1 MTNNQTLV
9 LIILTFIILITL
21 VNVIISIIERRKQ
34 IAKINT
40 LWDNKLK
47 LESFIR
53 PNSRFDAQYR
63 AYRDHYNKQS
73 FIDDKTWSDLNMDT
87 LFHKINFNFTAI
99 GEMRLY
105 ATLRGM
111 FKVNQ
116 TSLINMF
123 KDNKVFRLNV
133 SYILSKIGKNVYPLF
148 PDQMLPSKR
157 NILLMFCPLLPFIGF
172 AFIFLIPSNGI
183 LICLTFMILNAI
195 LSFKL
200 KKSYDQDLKSIF
212 YTANVIKQS
221 QALSKI
227 ESTPAI
233 SVDFTHFKASRR
245 FSGLLARVESQDMVS
260 SIIMFIKLVFMIDY
274 VLFHLIQR
282 SYFKYQ
288 EEVMACYD
296 YISIL
301 DNHYSIAMYQHTLTH
316 YCYPK
321 INNNINGLQTKSII
335 HPLLDEENAIA
346 NTIDISNHILL
357 TGSNAS
363 GKSTFMKAVA
373 LNLILAQSI
382 QTATA
387 HSFIYQPGY
396 VMTSMANADDVLS
409 GDSYFMSELKSIRR
423 LFNTYQCNKIYC
435 FIDEI
440 FKGTNTTERIAA
452 SESVLSFLDNQKAYH
467 VIAATHDV
475 ELSILLENTYNNYHF
490 NESIQE
496 NSIFFDYK
504 IKPGKANTRNAIE
517 LLRITQ
523 FPIDIYPA
531 CSTKYS
537 KPLELISLIFIKKL
551 SAYLKVVTLR

>member
-40 LWDNKLK
+40 LWENKLK

-63 AYRDHYNKQS
+63 TYRDHYNKQS

-123 KDNKVFRLNV
+123 KENKVFRLNV

-148 PDQMLPSKR
+148 PDQMLPTKR

-172 AFIFLIPSNGI
+172 AFIFLIPSKGI

-245 FSGLLARVESQDMVS
+245 FSGLLARVESQDMAS

-288 EEVMACYD
+288 EEVMTCYD

-321 INNNINGLQTKSII
+321 INHNINGLQMKSII

-423 LFNTYQCNKIYC
+423 LFNTHQCNKIYC

-452 SESVLSFLDNQKAYH
+452 SESVLSYLDNQKAYQ

-475 ELSILLENTYNNYHF
+475 ELSTLLENTYNNYHF

-523 FPIDIYPA
+523 FPIDIYQRA
-531 CSTKYS
+531 QQNIRN
-537 KPLELISLIFIKKL
+537 L
-551 SAYLKVVTLR
+551 

>member
-63 AYRDHYNKQS
+63 TYRDHYNKQS

-148 PDQMLPSKR
+148 PNQMLPTKR

-172 AFIFLIPSNGI
+172 AFIFLIPSKGI

-200 KKSYDQDLKSIF
+200 KKSYDQDLKSVF

-321 INNNINGLQTKSII
+321 INNNINGLQMKSII

-346 NTIDISNHILL
+346 NTIEISNHILL

-423 LFNTYQCNKIYC
+423 LFNTHQCNKIYC

-452 SESVLSFLDNQKAYH
+452 SESVLSYLDNQKAYQ
-467 VIAATHDV
+467 VLAATHDV
-475 ELSILLENTYNNYHF
+475 ELSTLLENTYNNYHF

-523 FPIDIYPA
+523 FPIDIYQRA
-531 CSTKYS
+531 QQNIRN
-537 KPLELISLIFIKKL
+537 L
-551 SAYLKVVTLR
+551 

>member
-53 PNSRFDAQYR
+53 PNSRFDAQYH
-63 AYRDHYNKQS
+63 AYRDHYNEQS

-123 KDNKVFRLNV
+123 KENKVFRLNV

-148 PDQMLPSKR
+148 PDQMLPTKR

-172 AFIFLIPSNGI
+172 AFIFLIPSKGI

-245 FSGLLARVESQDMVS
+245 FSGLLARVESQDMAS

-288 EEVMACYD
+288 EEVMTCYD

-321 INNNINGLQTKSII
+321 INHNINGLQMKSII

-423 LFNTYQCNKIYC
+423 LFNTHQCNKIYC

-452 SESVLSFLDNQKAYH
+452 SESVLSYLDNQKAYQ

-475 ELSILLENTYNNYHF
+475 ELSTLLENTYNNYHF

-523 FPIDIYPA
+523 FPIDIYQRA
-531 CSTKYS
+531 QQNIRN
-537 KPLELISLIFIKKL
+537 L
-551 SAYLKVVTLR
+551 

>member
-40 LWDNKLK
+40 LWENKLK

-53 PNSRFDAQYR
+53 PNSRFDAQYH
-63 AYRDHYNKQS
+63 AYRDHYNEQS

-116 TSLINMF
+116 TSLINKF

-148 PDQMLPSKR
+148 PDQMLPTKR

-172 AFIFLIPSNGI
+172 AFIFLIPSKGI

-245 FSGLLARVESQDMVS
+245 FSGLLARVESQDMAS

-288 EEVMACYD
+288 EEVMTCYD

-321 INNNINGLQTKSII
+321 INHNINGLQMKSII

-423 LFNTYQCNKIYC
+423 LFNTHQCNKIYC

-452 SESVLSFLDNQKAYH
+452 SESVLSYLDNQKAYQ

-475 ELSILLENTYNNYHF
+475 ELSTLLENTYNNYHF

-523 FPIDIYPA
+523 FPIDIYQRA
-531 CSTKYS
+531 QQNIRN
-537 KPLELISLIFIKKL
+537 L
-551 SAYLKVVTLR
+551 

>member
-1 MTNNQTLV
+1 MTNNQSLV

-21 VNVIISIIERRKQ
+21 VNVIISVIERRKQ

-53 PNSRFDAQYR
+53 PNSRFDAQYH
-63 AYRDHYNKQS
+63 AYRDHYNEQS

-116 TSLINMF
+116 TSLINKF

-148 PDQMLPSKR
+148 PDQMLPTKR

-172 AFIFLIPSNGI
+172 AFIFLIPSKGI

-245 FSGLLARVESQDMVS
+245 FSGLLARVESQDMAS

-316 YCYPK
+316 YCNPK
-321 INNNINGLQTKSII
+321 INHNMNGLQMKSII

-423 LFNTYQCNKIYC
+423 LFNTHQCNKIYC

-452 SESVLSFLDNQKAYH
+452 SESVLSYLDNQKAYQ

-475 ELSILLENTYNNYHF
+475 ELSTLLENTYNNYHF

-523 FPIDIYPA
+523 FPIDIYQRA
-531 CSTKYS
+531 QQNIRN
-537 KPLELISLIFIKKL
+537 L
-551 SAYLKVVTLR
+551 

>member
-1 MTNNQTLV
+1 MTNNQSLV

-53 PNSRFDAQYR
+53 PNSRFDAQYH
-63 AYRDHYNKQS
+63 AYRDYYNEQS

-123 KDNKVFRLNV
+123 KENKVFRLNV

-148 PDQMLPSKR
+148 PDQMLPTKR

-172 AFIFLIPSNGI
+172 AFIFLIPSKGI

-245 FSGLLARVESQDMVS
+245 FSGLLARVESQDMAS

-316 YCYPK
+316 YCNPK
-321 INNNINGLQTKSII
+321 INHNMNGLQMKSII

-423 LFNTYQCNKIYC
+423 LFNTHQCNKIYC

-452 SESVLSFLDNQKAYH
+452 SESVLSYLDNQKAYQ

-475 ELSILLENTYNNYHF
+475 ELSTLLENTYNNYHF

-523 FPIDIYPA
+523 FPIDIYQRA
-531 CSTKYS
+531 QQNIRN
-537 KPLELISLIFIKKL
+537 L
-551 SAYLKVVTLR
+551 

>member
-53 PNSRFDAQYR
+53 PNSRFDAQYH
-63 AYRDHYNKQS
+63 AYRDHYNQQS

-116 TSLINMF
+116 TSLINKF

-148 PDQMLPSKR
+148 PDQMLPTKR

-172 AFIFLIPSNGI
+172 AFIFLIPSKGI

-245 FSGLLARVESQDMVS
+245 FSGLLARVESQDMAS

-274 VLFHLIQR
+274 FLFHLIQR

-321 INNNINGLQTKSII
+321 INHNINGLQMKSII

-423 LFNTYQCNKIYC
+423 LFNTHQCNKIYC

-452 SESVLSFLDNQKAYH
+452 SESVLSYLDNQKAYQ

-475 ELSILLENTYNNYHF
+475 ELSTLLENTYNNYHF

-523 FPIDIYPA
+523 FPIDIYQRA
-531 CSTKYS
+531 QQNIRN
-537 KPLELISLIFIKKL
+537 L
-551 SAYLKVVTLR
+551 

>member
-63 AYRDHYNKQS
+63 TYRDHYNKQS

-148 PDQMLPSKR
+148 PDQMLPSKH

-172 AFIFLIPSNGI
+172 AFIFLIPSKGI

-200 KKSYDQDLKSIF
+200 KKSYDQDLKSVF

-321 INNNINGLQTKSII
+321 INNNINGLQMKSII

-452 SESVLSFLDNQKAYH
+452 SESVLSYLDNQKAYQ

-523 FPIDIYPA
+523 FPIDIYQRA
-531 CSTKYS
+531 QQNIRN
-537 KPLELISLIFIKKL
+537 L
-551 SAYLKVVTLR
+551 

>member
-53 PNSRFDAQYR
+53 PNSRFDAQYH
-63 AYRDHYNKQS
+63 AYRDHYNEQS

-116 TSLINMF
+116 TSLINKF

-148 PDQMLPSKR
+148 PNQMLPTKR

-172 AFIFLIPSNGI
+172 AFIFLIPSKGI

-245 FSGLLARVESQDMVS
+245 FSGLLVRVESQDMAS

-321 INNNINGLQTKSII
+321 INHNINGLQMKSII

-423 LFNTYQCNKIYC
+423 LFNTHQCNKIYC

-452 SESVLSFLDNQKAYH
+452 SESVLSYLDNQKAYQ
-467 VIAATHDV
+467 VLAATHDV
-475 ELSILLENTYNNYHF
+475 ELSTLLENTYNNYHF

-523 FPIDIYPA
+523 FPIDIYQRA
-531 CSTKYS
+531 QQNIRN
-537 KPLELISLIFIKKL
+537 L
-551 SAYLKVVTLR
+551 

>member
-53 PNSRFDAQYR
+53 PNSRFDAQYH
-63 AYRDHYNKQS
+63 AYRDHYNEQS

-123 KDNKVFRLNV
+123 KENKVFRLNV

-148 PDQMLPSKR
+148 PDQMLPTKR

-172 AFIFLIPSNGI
+172 AFIFLIPSKGI

-245 FSGLLARVESQDMVS
+245 FSGLLARVESQDMAS

-288 EEVMACYD
+288 EEVMTCYD

-321 INNNINGLQTKSII
+321 INHNINGLQMKSII

-396 VMTSMANADDVLS
+396 VMTSIANADDVLS

-423 LFNTYQCNKIYC
+423 LFNTHQCNKIYC

-452 SESVLSFLDNQKAYH
+452 SESVLSYLDNQKAYQ

-475 ELSILLENTYNNYHF
+475 ELSTLLENTYNNYHF

-523 FPIDIYPA
+523 FPIDIYQRA
-531 CSTKYS
+531 QQNIRN
-537 KPLELISLIFIKKL
+537 L
-551 SAYLKVVTLR
+551 

>member
-63 AYRDHYNKQS
+63 TYRDHYNKQS

-172 AFIFLIPSNGI
+172 AFIFLIPSKGI
-183 LICLTFMILNAI
+183 LIYLTFMILNAI

-200 KKSYDQDLKSIF
+200 KNLM
-212 YTANVIKQS
+212 T
-221 QALSKI
+221 KI
-227 ESTPAI
+227 
-233 SVDFTHFKASRR
+233 
-245 FSGLLARVESQDMVS
+245 
-260 SIIMFIKLVFMIDY
+260 
-274 VLFHLIQR
+274 
-282 SYFKYQ
+282 
-288 EEVMACYD
+288 
-296 YISIL
+296 
-301 DNHYSIAMYQHTLTH
+301 
-316 YCYPK
+316 
-321 INNNINGLQTKSII
+321 
-335 HPLLDEENAIA
+335 
-346 NTIDISNHILL
+346 
-357 TGSNAS
+357 
-363 GKSTFMKAVA
+363 
-373 LNLILAQSI
+373 
-382 QTATA
+382 
-387 HSFIYQPGY
+387 
-396 VMTSMANADDVLS
+396 
-409 GDSYFMSELKSIRR
+409 
-423 LFNTYQCNKIYC
+423 
-435 FIDEI
+435 
-440 FKGTNTTERIAA
+440 
-452 SESVLSFLDNQKAYH
+452 
-467 VIAATHDV
+467 
-475 ELSILLENTYNNYHF
+475 
-490 NESIQE
+490 
-496 NSIFFDYK
+496 
-504 IKPGKANTRNAIE
+504 
-517 LLRITQ
+517 
-523 FPIDIYPA
+523 
-531 CSTKYS
+531 
-537 KPLELISLIFIKKL
+537 
-551 SAYLKVVTLR
+551 

>member
-53 PNSRFDAQYR
+53 PNSRFDAQYH
-63 AYRDHYNKQS
+63 AYRDHYNEQS

-148 PDQMLPSKR
+148 PDQMLPTKR

-172 AFIFLIPSNGI
+172 AFIFLIPSKGI

-245 FSGLLARVESQDMVS
+245 FSGLLARVESQDMAS

-316 YCYPK
+316 YCNPK
-321 INNNINGLQTKSII
+321 INYNMNGLQMKSII

-382 QTATA
+382 QTVTA

-423 LFNTYQCNKIYC
+423 LFNTHQCNKIYC

-452 SESVLSFLDNQKAYH
+452 SESVLSYLDNQKAYQ

-475 ELSILLENTYNNYHF
+475 ELSTLLENTYNNYHF

-523 FPIDIYPA
+523 FPIDIYQRA
-531 CSTKYS
+531 QQNIRN
-537 KPLELISLIFIKKL
+537 L
-551 SAYLKVVTLR
+551 

>member
-40 LWDNKLK
+40 LCDNKLK

-53 PNSRFDAQYR
+53 PNSRFDAQYH
-63 AYRDHYNKQS
+63 AYRDHYNEQS

-116 TSLINMF
+116 TSLINKF

-148 PDQMLPSKR
+148 PDQMLPTKR
-157 NILLMFCPLLPFIGF
+157 NILLMFCPLLPFIGV
-172 AFIFLIPSNGI
+172 AFIFLIPSKGI

-245 FSGLLARVESQDMVS
+245 FSGLLVRVESQDMAS

-274 VLFHLIQR
+274 FLFHLIQR

-321 INNNINGLQTKSII
+321 INHNINGLQMKSII

-423 LFNTYQCNKIYC
+423 LFNTHQCNKIYC

-452 SESVLSFLDNQKAYH
+452 SESVLSYLDNQKAYQ

-475 ELSILLENTYNNYHF
+475 ELSTLLENTYNNYHF

-523 FPIDIYPA
+523 FPIDIYQRA
-531 CSTKYS
+531 QQNIRN
-537 KPLELISLIFIKKL
+537 L
-551 SAYLKVVTLR
+551 

>member
-63 AYRDHYNKQS
+63 TYRDHYNKQS

-148 PDQMLPSKR
+148 PDQMLPTKR

-172 AFIFLIPSNGI
+172 AFIFLIPSKGI

-200 KKSYDQDLKSIF
+200 KKSYDQDLKSVF

-296 YISIL
+296 HISLL

-321 INNNINGLQTKSII
+321 INNNINGLQMKSII

-452 SESVLSFLDNQKAYH
+452 SESVLSYLDNQKAYQ

-523 FPIDIYPA
+523 FPIDIYQRA
-531 CSTKYS
+531 QQNIRN
-537 KPLELISLIFIKKL
+537 L
-551 SAYLKVVTLR
+551 

>member
-47 LESFIR
+47 SENFIR

-148 PDQMLPSKR
+148 PDQMLPTKR

-321 INNNINGLQTKSII
+321 INNNINGLQMKSII

-452 SESVLSFLDNQKAYH
+452 SESVLSYLDNQKAYQ

-475 ELSILLENTYNNYHF
+475 ELSTLLENTYNNYHF

-523 FPIDIYPA
+523 FPIDIYQRA
-531 CSTKYS
+531 QQNIRN
-537 KPLELISLIFIKKL
+537 L
-551 SAYLKVVTLR
+551 

>member
-9 LIILTFIILITL
+9 LIILTFIFLITL
-21 VNVIISIIERRKQ
+21 VNVIISIIKRRKQ

-63 AYRDHYNKQS
+63 TYRDHYNKQS

-172 AFIFLIPSNGI
+172 AFIFLIPSKGI

-200 KKSYDQDLKSIF
+200 KKSYDQDLKSVF

-296 YISIL
+296 YISLL

-321 INNNINGLQTKSII
+321 INNNINGLQMKSII

-452 SESVLSFLDNQKAYH
+452 SESVLSYLDNQKAYQ
-467 VIAATHDV
+467 VISATHDV

-523 FPIDIYPA
+523 FPIDIYQRA
-531 CSTKYS
+531 QQNIRN
-537 KPLELISLIFIKKL
+537 L
-551 SAYLKVVTLR
+551 

>member
-53 PNSRFDAQYR
+53 PNSRFNAQYH
-63 AYRDHYNKQS
+63 AYRDHYNEQS

-123 KDNKVFRLNV
+123 KENKVFRLNV

-148 PDQMLPSKR
+148 PDQMLPTKR

-172 AFIFLIPSNGI
+172 AFIFFIPSKGI

-245 FSGLLARVESQDMVS
+245 FSGLLARVESQDMAS

-288 EEVMACYD
+288 EEVMTCYD

-321 INNNINGLQTKSII
+321 INHNINGLQMKSII

-423 LFNTYQCNKIYC
+423 LFNTHQCNKIYC

-452 SESVLSFLDNQKAYH
+452 SESVLSYLDNQKAYQ

-475 ELSILLENTYNNYHF
+475 ELSTLLENTYNNYHF

-523 FPIDIYPA
+523 FPIDIYQRA
-531 CSTKYS
+531 QQNIRN
-537 KPLELISLIFIKKL
+537 L
-551 SAYLKVVTLR
+551 

>member
-53 PNSRFDAQYR
+53 PNSRFDAQYH
-63 AYRDHYNKQS
+63 AYRDYYNEQS

-123 KDNKVFRLNV
+123 KENKVFRLNV

-148 PDQMLPSKR
+148 PDQMLPTKR

-172 AFIFLIPSNGI
+172 AFIFLIPSKGI

-245 FSGLLARVESQDMVS
+245 FSGLLARVESQDMAS

-288 EEVMACYD
+288 EEVMTCYD

-321 INNNINGLQTKSII
+321 INHNINGLQMKSII

-423 LFNTYQCNKIYC
+423 LFNTHQCNKIYC

-452 SESVLSFLDNQKAYH
+452 SESVLSYLDNQKAYQ

-475 ELSILLENTYNNYHF
+475 ELSTLLENTYNNYHF

-523 FPIDIYPA
+523 FPIDIYQRA
-531 CSTKYS
+531 QQNIRN
-537 KPLELISLIFIKKL
+537 L
-551 SAYLKVVTLR
+551 

>member
-63 AYRDHYNKQS
+63 TYRDHYNKQS

-172 AFIFLIPSNGI
+172 AFIFLIPSKGI

-200 KKSYDQDLKSIF
+200 KKSYDQDLKSVF

-245 FSGLLARVESQDMVS
+245 FSGLLARLESQDMVS

-321 INNNINGLQTKSII
+321 INNNINGLQMKSII

-387 HSFIYQPGY
+387 YSFIYQPGY

-452 SESVLSFLDNQKAYH
+452 SESVLSYLDNQKAYQ

-475 ELSILLENTYNNYHF
+475 ELSTLLENTYNNYHF

-523 FPIDIYPA
+523 FPIDIYQRA
-531 CSTKYS
+531 QQNIRN
-537 KPLELISLIFIKKL
+537 L
-551 SAYLKVVTLR
+551 

>member
-53 PNSRFDAQYR
+53 PNSRFDAQYH
-63 AYRDHYNKQS
+63 AYRDHYNEQS

-105 ATLRGM
+105 ATLRCM

-148 PDQMLPSKR
+148 PDQMLPTKR

-172 AFIFLIPSNGI
+172 AFIFLIPSKGI

-245 FSGLLARVESQDMVS
+245 FSGLLARVESQDMAS

-288 EEVMACYD
+288 EEVMTCYD

-321 INNNINGLQTKSII
+321 INNNINGLQMKSII

-346 NTIDISNHILL
+346 NTIEISNHILL

-423 LFNTYQCNKIYC
+423 LFNTHQCNKIYC

-452 SESVLSFLDNQKAYH
+452 SESVLSYLDNQKAYQ

-523 FPIDIYPA
+523 FPIDIYQRA
-531 CSTKYS
+531 QQNIRN
-537 KPLELISLIFIKKL
+537 L
-551 SAYLKVVTLR
+551 

>member
-53 PNSRFDAQYR
+53 PNSRFDAQYH
-63 AYRDHYNKQS
+63 AYRDHYNEQS

-123 KDNKVFRLNV
+123 KENKVFRLNV

-148 PDQMLPSKR
+148 PDQMLPTKR

-172 AFIFLIPSNGI
+172 AFIFLIPSKGI

-200 KKSYDQDLKSIF
+200 KKSYDQDLKSVF

-288 EEVMACYD
+288 EEVMTCYD

-321 INNNINGLQTKSII
+321 INNNINGLQMKSII

-452 SESVLSFLDNQKAYH
+452 SESVLSYLDNQKAYQ

-523 FPIDIYPA
+523 FPIDIYQRA
-531 CSTKYS
+531 QQNIRN
-537 KPLELISLIFIKKL
+537 L
-551 SAYLKVVTLR
+551 

>member
-47 LESFIR
+47 SENFIR

-148 PDQMLPSKR
+148 PDQMLPTKR

-172 AFIFLIPSNGI
+172 AFIFLIPSKGI

-227 ESTPAI
+227 ESTPAL

-321 INNNINGLQTKSII
+321 INNNINGLQMKSII

-452 SESVLSFLDNQKAYH
+452 SESVLSYLDNQKAYQ

-475 ELSILLENTYNNYHF
+475 ELSTLLENTYNNYHF

-523 FPIDIYPA
+523 FPIDIYQRA
-531 CSTKYS
+531 QQNIRN
-537 KPLELISLIFIKKL
+537 L
-551 SAYLKVVTLR
+551 

>member
-53 PNSRFDAQYR
+53 PNSRFDAQYH
-63 AYRDHYNKQS
+63 AYRDHYNEQS

-116 TSLINMF
+116 TSLINKF

-148 PDQMLPSKR
+148 PDQMLPTKR

-172 AFIFLIPSNGI
+172 AFIFLIPSKGI

-245 FSGLLARVESQDMVS
+245 FSGLLVRVESQDMAS

-288 EEVMACYD
+288 EEVMTCYD

-321 INNNINGLQTKSII
+321 INHNINGLQMKSII

-423 LFNTYQCNKIYC
+423 LFNTHQCNKIYC

-440 FKGTNTTERIAA
+440 FKRTNTTERIAA
-452 SESVLSFLDNQKAYH
+452 SESVLSYLDNQKAYQ

-475 ELSILLENTYNNYHF
+475 ELSTLLENTYNNYHF

-523 FPIDIYPA
+523 FPIDIYQRA
-531 CSTKYS
+531 QQNIRN
-537 KPLELISLIFIKKL
+537 L
-551 SAYLKVVTLR
+551 

>member
-53 PNSRFDAQYR
+53 PNSRFDAQYH
-63 AYRDHYNKQS
+63 AYRDHYNEQS

-123 KDNKVFRLNV
+123 KENKVFRLNV

-148 PDQMLPSKR
+148 PDQMLPTKR

-172 AFIFLIPSNGI
+172 AFIFLIPSKGI

-245 FSGLLARVESQDMVS
+245 FSGLLARVESQDMAS

-288 EEVMACYD
+288 EEVMTCYD

-321 INNNINGLQTKSII
+321 INHNINGLQMKSII

-346 NTIDISNHILL
+346 NTIYISNHILL

-423 LFNTYQCNKIYC
+423 LFNTHQCNKIYC

-452 SESVLSFLDNQKAYH
+452 SESVLSYLDNQKAYQ

-475 ELSILLENTYNNYHF
+475 ELSTLLENTYNNYHF

-523 FPIDIYPA
+523 FPIDIYQRA
-531 CSTKYS
+531 QQNIRN
-537 KPLELISLIFIKKL
+537 L
-551 SAYLKVVTLR
+551 

>member
-47 LESFIR
+47 SENFIR

-63 AYRDHYNKQS
+63 AYRDHYNMQS

-148 PDQMLPSKR
+148 PDQMLPTKR

-172 AFIFLIPSNGI
+172 AFIFLIPSKGI

-321 INNNINGLQTKSII
+321 INHNINGLQMKSII
-335 HPLLDEENAIA
+335 HPLLDEENTIA

-452 SESVLSFLDNQKAYH
+452 SESVLSYLDNQKAYQ

-475 ELSILLENTYNNYHF
+475 ELSTLLENTYNNYHF

-523 FPIDIYPA
+523 FPIDIYQRA
-531 CSTKYS
+531 QQNIRN
-537 KPLELISLIFIKKL
+537 L
-551 SAYLKVVTLR
+551 

>member
-1 MTNNQTLV
+1 MDNLFTNNQTLV

-40 LWDNKLK
+40 LWENKLK

-53 PNSRFDAQYR
+53 PNSRFDAQYH
-63 AYRDHYNKQS
+63 AYRDHYNEQS

-123 KDNKVFRLNV
+123 KENKVFRLNV

-148 PDQMLPSKR
+148 PDQMLPTKR

-172 AFIFLIPSNGI
+172 AFIFLIPSKGI

-245 FSGLLARVESQDMVS
+245 FSGLLARVESQDMAS

-288 EEVMACYD
+288 EEVMTCYD

-321 INNNINGLQTKSII
+321 INHNINGLQMKSII

-423 LFNTYQCNKIYC
+423 LFNTHQCNKIYC

-452 SESVLSFLDNQKAYH
+452 SESVLSYLDNQKAYQ

-475 ELSILLENTYNNYHF
+475 ELSTLLENTYNNYHF

-523 FPIDIYPA
+523 FPIDIYQRA
-531 CSTKYS
+531 QQNIRN
-537 KPLELISLIFIKKL
+537 L
-551 SAYLKVVTLR
+551 

>member
-63 AYRDHYNKQS
+63 TYRDHYNKQS

-172 AFIFLIPSNGI
+172 AFIFLIPSKGI

-200 KKSYDQDLKSIF
+200 KKSYDQDLKSVF

-288 EEVMACYD
+288 EEVMSCYD
-296 YISIL
+296 YISLL

-321 INNNINGLQTKSII
+321 INNNINGLQMKSII

-452 SESVLSFLDNQKAYH
+452 SESVLSYLDNQKAYQ

-523 FPIDIYPA
+523 FPIDIYQRA
-531 CSTKYS
+531 QQNIRN
-537 KPLELISLIFIKKL
+537 L
-551 SAYLKVVTLR
+551 

>member
-47 LESFIR
+47 SENFIR

-172 AFIFLIPSNGI
+172 AFIFLIPSKGI

-321 INNNINGLQTKSII
+321 INNNINGLQMKSII

-452 SESVLSFLDNQKAYH
+452 SESVLSYLDNQKAYQ

-475 ELSILLENTYNNYHF
+475 ELSTLLENTYNNYHF

-523 FPIDIYPA
+523 FPIDIYQRA
-531 CSTKYS
+531 QQNIRN
-537 KPLELISLIFIKKL
+537 L
-551 SAYLKVVTLR
+551 

>member
-63 AYRDHYNKQS
+63 TYRDHYNKQS

-172 AFIFLIPSNGI
+172 AFIFLIPSKGI

-245 FSGLLARVESQDMVS
+245 FSGLLARVESQDMAS

-321 INNNINGLQTKSII
+321 INHNINGLQMKSII

-423 LFNTYQCNKIYC
+423 LFNTHQCNKIYC

-452 SESVLSFLDNQKAYH
+452 SESVLSYLDNQKAYQ

-523 FPIDIYPA
+523 FPIDIYQRA
-531 CSTKYS
+531 QQNIRN
-537 KPLELISLIFIKKL
+537 L
-551 SAYLKVVTLR
+551 

>member
-53 PNSRFDAQYR
+53 PNSRFDAQYH
-63 AYRDHYNKQS
+63 AYRDHYNEQS

-116 TSLINMF
+116 TSLINKF

-148 PDQMLPSKR
+148 PDQMLPTKR
-157 NILLMFCPLLPFIGF
+157 NILLMFCPLLPFIGV
-172 AFIFLIPSNGI
+172 AFIFLIPSKGI

-245 FSGLLARVESQDMVS
+245 FSGLLVRVESQDMAS

-274 VLFHLIQR
+274 FLFHLIQR

-321 INNNINGLQTKSII
+321 INHNINGLQMKSII

-346 NTIDISNHILL
+346 NTIGISNHILL

-423 LFNTYQCNKIYC
+423 LFNTHQCNKIYC

-452 SESVLSFLDNQKAYH
+452 SESVLSYLDNQKAYQ

-475 ELSILLENTYNNYHF
+475 ELSTLLENTYNNYHF

-523 FPIDIYPA
+523 FPIDIYQRA
-531 CSTKYS
+531 QQNIRN
-537 KPLELISLIFIKKL
+537 L
-551 SAYLKVVTLR
+551 

>member
-47 LESFIR
+47 SENFIR

-148 PDQMLPSKR
+148 PDQMLPTKR

-172 AFIFLIPSNGI
+172 AFIFLIPSKGI

-245 FSGLLARVESQDMVS
+245 FSGLLARLESQDMVS

-321 INNNINGLQTKSII
+321 INNNINGLQMKSII

-387 HSFIYQPGY
+387 YSFIYQPGY

-452 SESVLSFLDNQKAYH
+452 SESVLSYLDNQKAYQ

-523 FPIDIYPA
+523 FPIDIYQRA
-531 CSTKYS
+531 QQNIRN
-537 KPLELISLIFIKKL
+537 L
-551 SAYLKVVTLR
+551 

>member
-63 AYRDHYNKQS
+63 TYRDHYNKQS

-172 AFIFLIPSNGI
+172 AFIFLIPSKGI

-321 INNNINGLQTKSII
+321 INNNINGLQMKSII

-452 SESVLSFLDNQKAYH
+452 SESVLSYLDNQKAYQ
-467 VIAATHDV
+467 VISATHDV
-475 ELSILLENTYNNYHF
+475 ELSTLLENTYNNYHF

-523 FPIDIYPA
+523 FPIDIYQRA
-531 CSTKYS
+531 QQNIRN
-537 KPLELISLIFIKKL
+537 L
-551 SAYLKVVTLR
+551 

>member
-1 MTNNQTLV
+1 MTNNQSLV

-53 PNSRFDAQYR
+53 PNSRFDAQYH
-63 AYRDHYNKQS
+63 AYRDYYNEQS

-148 PDQMLPSKR
+148 PDQMLPTKR

-172 AFIFLIPSNGI
+172 AFIFLIPSKGI

-245 FSGLLARVESQDMVS
+245 FSGLLARVESQDMAS

-288 EEVMACYD
+288 EEVMTCYD

-321 INNNINGLQTKSII
+321 INHNINGLQMKSII

-423 LFNTYQCNKIYC
+423 LFNTHQCNKIYC

-452 SESVLSFLDNQKAYH
+452 SESVLSYLDNQKAYQ

-475 ELSILLENTYNNYHF
+475 ELSTLLENTYNNYHF

-523 FPIDIYPA
+523 FPIDIYQRA
-531 CSTKYS
+531 QQNIRN
-537 KPLELISLIFIKKL
+537 L
-551 SAYLKVVTLR
+551 

>member
-40 LWDNKLK
+40 LWDNKIK

-53 PNSRFDAQYR
+53 PNSRFDAQYH
-63 AYRDHYNKQS
+63 AYRDHYNEQS
-73 FIDDKTWSDLNMDT
+73 FIDDKTWLDLNMDT

-123 KDNKVFRLNV
+123 KENKVFRLNV

-148 PDQMLPSKR
+148 PDQMLPTKR

-172 AFIFLIPSNGI
+172 AFIFLIPSKGI

-245 FSGLLARVESQDMVS
+245 FSGLLARVESQDMAS

-288 EEVMACYD
+288 EEVMTCYD

-321 INNNINGLQTKSII
+321 INHNINGLQMKSII

-409 GDSYFMSELKSIRR
+409 GDSYFLSELKSIRR
-423 LFNTYQCNKIYC
+423 LFNTHQCNKIYC

-452 SESVLSFLDNQKAYH
+452 SESVLSYLDNQKAYQ

-475 ELSILLENTYNNYHF
+475 ELSTLLENTYNNYHF

-523 FPIDIYPA
+523 FPIDIYQRA
-531 CSTKYS
+531 QQNIRN
-537 KPLELISLIFIKKL
+537 L
-551 SAYLKVVTLR
+551 

>member
-1 MTNNQTLV
+1 MTNNQSLV

-53 PNSRFDAQYR
+53 PNSRFDAQYH
-63 AYRDHYNKQS
+63 AYRDYYNEQS

-116 TSLINMF
+116 TSLINKF

-172 AFIFLIPSNGI
+172 AFIFLIPSKGI

-316 YCYPK
+316 YCNPK
-321 INNNINGLQTKSII
+321 INHNMNGLQMKSII

-423 LFNTYQCNKIYC
+423 LFNTHQCNKIYC

-452 SESVLSFLDNQKAYH
+452 SESVLSYLDNQKAYQ

-475 ELSILLENTYNNYHF
+475 ELSTLLENTYNNYHF

-523 FPIDIYPA
+523 FPIDIYQRA
-531 CSTKYS
+531 QQNIRN
-537 KPLELISLIFIKKL
+537 L
-551 SAYLKVVTLR
+551 

>member
-53 PNSRFDAQYR
+53 PNSRFDAQYH
-63 AYRDHYNKQS
+63 AYRDHYNEQS

-123 KDNKVFRLNV
+123 KENKVFRLNV

-172 AFIFLIPSNGI
+172 AFIFLIPSKGI

-200 KKSYDQDLKSIF
+200 KKSYDQDLKSVF

-245 FSGLLARVESQDMVS
+245 FSGLLARVESQDMAS

-321 INNNINGLQTKSII
+321 INHNINGLQMKSII

-423 LFNTYQCNKIYC
+423 LFNTHQCNKIYC

-452 SESVLSFLDNQKAYH
+452 SESVLSYLDNQKAYQ

-475 ELSILLENTYNNYHF
+475 ELSTLLENTYNNYHF

-523 FPIDIYPA
+523 FPIDIYQRA
-531 CSTKYS
+531 QQNIRN
-537 KPLELISLIFIKKL
+537 L
-551 SAYLKVVTLR
+551 

>member
-53 PNSRFDAQYR
+53 PNSRFDAQYH
-63 AYRDHYNKQS
+63 AYRDHYNEQS

-116 TSLINMF
+116 TSLINKF

-148 PDQMLPSKR
+148 PDQMLPTKR

-172 AFIFLIPSNGI
+172 AFIFLIPSKGI

-200 KKSYDQDLKSIF
+200 KKSYGQDLKSIF

-245 FSGLLARVESQDMVS
+245 FSGLLARVESQDMAS

-316 YCYPK
+316 YCNPK
-321 INNNINGLQTKSII
+321 INHNMNGLQMKSII

-423 LFNTYQCNKIYC
+423 LFNTHQCNKIYC

-452 SESVLSFLDNQKAYH
+452 SESVLSYLDNQKAYQ
-467 VIAATHDV
+467 VLAATHDV
-475 ELSILLENTYNNYHF
+475 ELSTLLENTYNNYHF

-523 FPIDIYPA
+523 FPIDIYQRA
-531 CSTKYS
+531 QQNIRN
-537 KPLELISLIFIKKL
+537 L
-551 SAYLKVVTLR
+551 